1 VTNDAVGSEPLVAQ
15 LGRIVGAAHVVVE
28 PELLAGRVVD
38 WTGRWRGSCA
48 LSVAPG
54 TGAEVAAVLSA
65 CAGRHVVVQGGNT
78 GLVGGGVPEGDDI
91 LLLTHRLTMIE
102 PPDEVAM
109 TVVAGAGVTLGGLQ
123 AHLAPYGLELAVDIA
138 SRDSATVGGMAS
150 TNAGGQRV
158 LRDGAMRRQVL
169 SVDAYD
175 VSGRQ
180 VAVLHE
186 LIKDNTGYDLSALLV
201 GSEGTLAVITRLLLR
216 VVPKVPATAVVLIGL
231 PDIASVGVVLSRVR
245 RDHPALRAA
254 ELVSSVTLGL
264 VSEHLGQPPPVSSAW
279 VLLLQFAGS
288 SSSIEAIAESV
299 AQGLA
304 DAGDPDAPVLVADDP
319 NGMRELWF
327 WRDRVT
333 DAIAQAGAAS
343 GSPVVK
349 MDVSIPASGLERFA
363 AGVVT
368 DMEALGQRAFLF
380 GHVGDGNLHVNLIGP
395 PSHRAEDT
403 VLRRVA
409 AAGGSISAEHGI
421 GRAKAPW
428 FALARSETEREAMR
442 AVKAAWDPEGR
453 LGRAIW
459 VSETPD

>member
-1 VTNDAVGSEPLVAQ
+1 MLFRS
-15 LGRIVGAAHVVVE
+15 
-28 PELLAGRVVD
+28 
-38 WTGRWRGSCA
+38 
-48 LSVAPG
+48 
-54 TGAEVAAVLSA
+54 
-65 CAGRHVVVQGGNT
+65 
-78 GLVGGGVPEGDDI
+78 
-91 LLLTHRLTMIE
+91 
-102 PPDEVAM
+102 
-109 TVVAGAGVTLGGLQ
+109 
-123 AHLAPYGLELAVDIA
+123 
-138 SRDSATVGGMAS
+138 
-150 TNAGGQRV
+150 
-158 LRDGAMRRQVL
+158 MRRQVL

-201 GSEGTLAVITRLLLR
+201 GSEGTLAVITRVLLH

-231 PDIASVGVVLSRVR
+231 PDIASVGVLLSRVR
-245 RDHPALRAA
+245 REHASLRAA
-254 ELVSSVTLGL
+254 ELVASETLGL
-264 VSEHLGQPPPVSSAW
+264 VSAHLGQPRPVTSAW
-279 VLLLQFAGS
+279 ALLLQFAGAA
-288 SSSIEAIAESV
+288 SSIETIAESV
-299 AQGLA
+299 ARGLD
-304 DAGDPDAPVLVADDP
+304 DAGASAAPVLVAEDP
-319 NGMRELWF
+319 NGMRELWA

-333 DAIAQAGAAS
+333 DSIAQAGAAS

-349 MDVSIPASGLERFA
+349 MDVSIPASGLARFA
-363 AGVVT
+363 AGVVA

-395 PSHRAEDT
+395 PSEAEDI

-442 AVKAAWDPEGR
+442 AVKVAMDPQGR